1 MTMTMKLNIYDVAR
15 IANVSTATVS
25 RVLNNKT
32 CVSPETRQKVQNAIK
47 QLNYRPNAMARGLVL
62 KSTKTVGILATDIT
76 APNYAKTASAME
88 RELFQIGYNTILC
101 NTGGSLE
108 NNKAYLQMLVNHG
121 VCGIICI
128 GSVFKNTLQETL
140 MLSEFSHIPF
150 VLSNCQIPADNTYSV
165 VINEKHGI
173 RLCVEH
179 LQGKGHR
186 DILYV
191 KDADTYSGKRKK
203 SAFRKTMA
211 ELGLPISD
219 NMIFSTNRSFE
230 GGVAVINEIIATGT
244 RFSAIIFGD
253 DFTAAGGLSAL
264 KKAGYRVP
272 EDVAIVGYNNTPVSI
287 CCDPPL
293 TTVDNKTDIMGNL
306 SVKLLQTVLEGK
318 ETTRLLTVTPE
329 LVVREST

>member
-1 MTMTMKLNIYDVAR
+1 MKMKINIYDVAR

-25 RVLNNKT
+25 RVLNNKSN
-32 CVSPETRQKVQNAIK
+32 VSPETRHKVQEAIK
-47 QLNYRPNAMARGLVL
+47 KLNYRPSAIASGLVL
-62 KSTKTVGILATDIT
+62 KHTKTVGILATDIT
-76 APNYAKTASAME
+76 SPNYARTACAME
-88 RELFQIGYNTILC
+88 RELFHIGYNAILC
-101 NTGGSLE
+101 NTGGSIE
-108 NNKAYLQMLVNHG
+108 NNKAYLQMLVNQG

-150 VLSNCQIPADNTYSV
+150 VLSHCQIPADNTYSV

-179 LQGKGHR
+179 LLEKGHQ

-191 KDADTYSGKRKK
+191 KDADTYSGERKK
-203 SAFRKTMA
+203 SAFRENMVR
-211 ELGLPISD
+211 LDLPIND
-219 NMIFSTNRSFE
+219 KTIFNTYRSFE
-230 GGVAVINEIIATGT
+230 GGIAVVKEILASGSK
-244 RFSAIIFGD
+244 FSAIIFGD
-253 DFTAAGGLSAL
+253 DITAAGGLFAL

-272 EDVAIVGYNNTPVSI
+272 EDVAIVGYNNSPASI
-287 CCDPPL
+287 CCDPQL

-306 SVKLLQTVLEGK
+306 SVKLLQTVLEKK

-329 LVVREST
+329 LVIREST

>member
-1 MTMTMKLNIYDVAR
+1 MKMKINIYDVAR

-25 RVLNNKT
+25 RVLNNKSN
-32 CVSPETRQKVQNAIK
+32 VSPETRHKVQEAIK
-47 QLNYRPNAMARGLVL
+47 KLNYRPSAIARGLVL
-62 KSTKTVGILATDIT
+62 KHTKTVGILATDIT
-76 APNYAKTASAME
+76 SPNYARTACAME
-88 RELFQIGYNTILC
+88 RELFHIGYNAILC
-101 NTGGSLE
+101 NTGGSIE
-108 NNKAYLQMLVNHG
+108 NNKAYLQMLVNQG

-150 VLSNCQIPADNTYSV
+150 VLSHCQIPADNTYSV

-179 LQGKGHR
+179 LLEKGHQ

-191 KDADTYSGKRKK
+191 KDADTYSGERKK
-203 SAFRKTMA
+203 SAFRENMVR
-211 ELGLPISD
+211 LDLPI
-219 NMIFSTNRSFE
+219 NEKTIFNTYRSFE
-230 GGVAVINEIIATGT
+230 GGIAVVKEILASGSK
-244 RFSAIIFGD
+244 FSAIIFGD
-253 DFTAAGGLSAL
+253 DITAAGGLFAL

-272 EDVAIVGYNNTPVSI
+272 EDVAIVGYNNSPASI
-287 CCDPPL
+287 CCDPQL

-306 SVKLLQTVLEGK
+306 SVKLLQTVLEKK

-329 LVVREST
+329 LVIREST